1 MSKLRIATWNLEW
14 ATTGTA
20 NWPTIEKRL
29 ESVDPDVAVLTEMTV
44 GTADRWPHVI
54 DAGTHPDIC
63 TGNKRKVAI
72 ASKHPLTLVDGVGSP
87 QLPPANFVAVDA
99 HIPGGGPVRVI
110 GIVVRW
116 FERKLYLDHLP
127 DALDANLAARTI
139 VAGDFNHRHPA
150 KSGLALKLEQTL
162 SQRGLTIHTAGD
174 HPELGDER
182 GLIDHIATTDDLSPS
197 APIIWPRHDP
207 RFAEGGKEV
216 TDHAGSAVDLS
227 FNPEVGA

>member
-1 MSKLRIATWNLEW
+1 MNSLRIATWNLEW

-29 ESVDPDVAVLTEMTV
+29 ATVDPDIAVLTEMTV
-44 GTADRWPHVI
+44 GTAERWPHVI

-63 TGNKRKVAI
+63 TGKKRKVAI
-72 ASKHPLTLVDGVGSP
+72 ASKYPLTLVDAIGSP
-87 QLPPANFVAVDA
+87 ELPPANFVAVDA
-99 HIPGGGPVRVI
+99 HIPGGGTVRVI

-127 DALDANLAARTI
+127 DALDAILAPRTI
-139 VAGDFNHRHPA
+139 VAGDFNHKHPA

-162 SQRGLTIHTAGD
+162 TERGITIHTAGD
-174 HPELGDER
+174 HSELQDER
-182 GLIDHIATTDDLSPS
+182 RLIDHIATTPDLSPS

-207 RFAEGGKEV
+207 DFVNGTKEV
-216 TDHAGSAVDLS
+216 TDHAGSAVDLTWDNS
-227 FNPEVGA
+227 

>member
-1 MSKLRIATWNLEW
+1 MNNLRIATWNLEW

-20 NWPTIEKRL
+20 NFPTIERRL
-29 ESVDPDVAVLTEMTV
+29 AAVDPDIAVLTEMTV
-44 GTADRWPHVI
+44 GTAARWPYVI

-72 ASKHPLTLVDGVGSP
+72 ASKYPLTLIDAVGSP

-127 DALDANLAARTI
+127 DALDKNLTHHTI
-139 VAGDFNHRHPA
+139 VAGVSCGPFIVNQVVVPKPQFWR
-150 KSGLALKLEQTL
+150 SIYALFCP
-162 SQRGLTIHTAGD
+162 RLTVPKGTK
-174 HPELGDER
+174 
-182 GLIDHIATTDDLSPS
+182 
-197 APIIWPRHDP
+197 
-207 RFAEGGKEV
+207 GGNRI
-216 TDHAGSAVDLS
+216 G
-227 FNPEVGA
+227 